1 MRYKVP
7 KQQPESFRASAL
19 YLAGL
24 VKGLS
29 PDRVE
34 FVERRNLH
42 TDEPRAAAAVMDA
55 TARQSA
61 RCKQPAYHFI
71 ITFDPKDAAAG
82 KVTQE
87 VKRKVADK
95 VIEQMGLTEHQ
106 VLVYSHKDADHP
118 HMHFLVNRIHPSRHV
133 AYDRHQDGRRLTA
146 ITMDLAKEFGLNV
159 LRNREYDR
167 QLGRDRE
174 DQGLLPTDA
183 DYWQARR
190 DGRQFRSR
198 FDEEEVTYL
207 RETLY
212 DDFRSARSWDDLGER
227 LAARGITLERKGQG
241 MVLTDGERE
250 AKLSD
255 MGKGVRFH
263 VLEERF
269 GEDFDDYMTRRAAE
283 IARADRQPGER
294 IDTRDLNDAERRTVE
309 GFIAEEPRADMADVA
324 VRQFDDADM
333 DLRYWSQIE
342 ASYRSAAGKVRYAE
356 RQQAFNEKQE
366 GRDQTWL
373 AKRSRSLDDIL
384 AKIYRDGGKARTLW
398 DALEEKH
405 GILDAERMIEENP
418 FILGAVRGFRMGETR
433 SAARKEAKRY
443 FRYLAE
449 RRRKWRDA
457 INRLEHTRAEI
468 ERARRRVAQAVRD
481 YELLREI
488 AGTPEVLRDT
498 VLDKIR
504 TRARAL
510 SHVTERAIQQANLSD
525 ERRKQM
531 HRAWRQANERR
542 LEQERKHERG
552 RPFGLDLN
560 LFDE

>member
-1 MRYKVP
+1 MRFKVP

-34 FVERRNLH
+34 FVERRNLQ

-55 TARQSA
+55 TASRSV

-82 KVTQE
+82 KVTEE

-106 VLVYSHKDADHP
+106 ALVYSHKDTEHP
-118 HMHFLVNRIHPSRHV
+118 HLHFLVNRIHPTKHV
-133 AYDRHQDGRRLTA
+133 AYDRHQDGRRLTG
-146 ITMDLAKEFGLNV
+146 IVQELAREHGLNI
-159 LRNREYDR
+159 LRNREYER
-167 QLGRDRE
+167 QLGRDE
-174 DQGLLPTDA
+174 DDIPLQPTDA

-190 DGRQFRSR
+190 DGRATRSR
-198 FDEEEVTYL
+198 FGEEETTHL

-212 DDFRSARSWDDLGER
+212 ADFRGAQGWDDLAGR
-227 LAARGITLERKGQG
+227 LAAKGITMERKGQG
-241 MVLTDGERE
+241 LVLTDGERE

-269 GEDFDDYMTRRAAE
+269 REGFDDYMTRHAAE
-283 IARADRQPGER
+283 IARSDGLPAER
-294 IDTRDLNDAERRTVE
+294 IDASGLDEAECRTVE
-309 GFIAEEPRADMADVA
+309 GFLAEEPEASPADAA
-324 VRQFDDADM
+324 VRAFDDADM
-333 DLRYWSQIE
+333 DYRYWSQIE

-356 RQQAFNEKQE
+356 RQYAFNEKQE
-366 GRDQTWL
+366 ERDQNWL
-373 AKRSRSLDDIL
+373 FKRSRSFDDIL
-384 AKIYRDGGKARTLW
+384 SKVYRDGVKARTLW
-398 DALEEKH
+398 DALEDKH
-405 GILDAERMIEENP
+405 GVLDAERIIEENP
-418 FILGAVRGFRMGETR
+418 FILGTVRGVRVGEARTE
-433 SAARKEAKRY
+433 ARKEAKRY
-443 FRYLAE
+443 YRYMVE
-449 RRRKWRDA
+449 RRRKLRDA
-457 INRLEHTRAEI
+457 VNRLEHTRAEI

-481 YELLREI
+481 YEILQQI
-488 AGTPEVLRDT
+488 AGAPEALRAT
-498 VLDKIR
+498 MLEKIR
-504 TRARAL
+504 KRARAL
-510 SHVTERAIQQANLSD
+510 SHVTDRAIKRANLSD

-531 HRAWRQANERR
+531 HRAWRQAKERK
-542 LEQERKHERG
+542 LEQERKKERG
-552 RPFGLDLN
+552 RTFGLDLE